1 MLAVCGTGFLDVDIA
16 SPVVVLVVAV
26 NCVGKIVVDEWDA
39 VHGYAVA
46 VSSLVFV
53 ELIGVINGIVLV
65 CMVVG
70 DFVGVVMGWAVF

>member
-26 NCVGKIVVDEWDA
+26 NSVGKIVIDEWDA
-39 VHGYAVA
+39 VHGDAVA

-65 CMVVG
+65 CMVFG